1 MLDTWYIHNQSA
13 LYAAAVRGAVIM
25 RLLSVSVLYGK
36 SARHC
41 FLMSSHYKVTAWS
54 TALLIWY
61 YSPLITTANSSSEN
75 ALVGCLLLCLVMY
88 HCAADLIATASSGP
102 WRISWHI
109 LNYESVYNCP
119 FRDFTWCSSIFKLK
133 KPNAWI
139 EVSVTTKDHKIEIV
153 YQVVYFTSSLVAP
166 LTHAVLL
173 SSQQSHR
180 YCCHVAAGDENHVSA
195 ERFEENILN

>member
-13 LYAAAVRGAVIM
+13 LYAAAVREAVIM
-25 RLLSVSVLYGK
+25 GLLSVSVLYGK
-36 SARHC
+36 AAWHC
-41 FLMSSHYKVTAWS
+41 VLMSSHYKVTAWS

-75 ALVGCLLLCLVMY
+75 TLFRCLLLCLVMY
-88 HCAADLIATASSGP
+88 HWAADLIATASSGP

-109 LNYESVYNCP
+109 LNNESAHNCP
-119 FRDFTWCSSIFKLK
+119 FRDSIWCSSIFKLK

-139 EVSVTTKDHKIEIV
+139 EVSVTTKDRNVEIL
-153 YQVVYFTSSLVAP
+153 YRVVYFIPGLVAP

-173 SSQQSHR
+173 SSQQPHW
-180 YCCHVAAGDENHVSA
+180 YCCQGAAGDENHVSA

>member
-1 MLDTWYIHNQSA
+1 
-13 LYAAAVRGAVIM
+13 
-25 RLLSVSVLYGK
+25 
-36 SARHC
+36 
-41 FLMSSHYKVTAWS
+41 MSSC
-54 TALLIWY
+54 
-61 YSPLITTANSSSEN
+61 PLIIRLPPDPPLSSPDITHHSSPPQTPPQKIR
-75 ALVGCLLLCLVMY
+75 LLLCLVMY

-109 LNYESVYNCP
+109 LNYESAYNCP
-119 FRDFTWCSSIFKLK
+119 FRDFIWCSSIFKLK

-180 YCCHVAAGDENHVSA
+180 YCCHGAAGDENHVSA